1 MSVIE
6 TGASQ
11 SMRKV
16 SVSFVAI
23 SVQIHVFNFS
33 VQCFFPRKSRQPTMC
48 VGTSCPVGILN
59 NKNKNPGSSTSGA
72 PYLSTQMTIT
82 GYFLTVTCLSYVA

>member
-1 MSVIE
+1 
-6 TGASQ
+6 
-11 SMRKV
+11 
-16 SVSFVAI
+16 
-23 SVQIHVFNFS
+23 
-33 VQCFFPRKSRQPTMC
+33 MC

-59 NKNKNPGSSTSGA
+59 NKNKSPGSSTSGA